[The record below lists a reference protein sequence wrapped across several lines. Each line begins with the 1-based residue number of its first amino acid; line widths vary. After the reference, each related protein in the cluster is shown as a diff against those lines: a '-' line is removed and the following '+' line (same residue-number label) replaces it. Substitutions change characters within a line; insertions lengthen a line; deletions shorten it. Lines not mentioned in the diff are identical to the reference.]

1 VPPILKSP
9 CGRCRRGLFFAHL
22 IICSTSLRTLFTL
35 FQYSVYSQAMGLFW
49 NDIEIVPGMLLEVDE
64 FNYEVLDDEGRR
76 AQVVWKILALET
88 KGRDE
93 AYYQPS
99 TGRKFSMQKVMK
111 SRKLLKKLDLGELI
125 QIPACTDF
133 LVLQEY
139 HNSKPV
145 LMRCYSLDMLGNIR
159 DIRIASPRN

>member
-1 VPPILKSP
+1 
-9 CGRCRRGLFFAHL
+9 
-22 IICSTSLRTLFTL
+22 
-35 FQYSVYSQAMGLFW
+35 MGLFW

-76 AQVVWKILALET
+76 AQVVWKILALDT

-93 AYYQPS
+93 AYYEPS
-99 TGRKFSMQKVMK
+99 TGRKFSMKKVMK
-111 SRKLLKKLDLGELI
+111 SRRLLRRLDIGDLI

-133 LVLQEY
+133 LVVQEY
-139 HNSKPV
+139 HNRKPA

-159 DIRIASPRN
+159 DIRIAAPMK